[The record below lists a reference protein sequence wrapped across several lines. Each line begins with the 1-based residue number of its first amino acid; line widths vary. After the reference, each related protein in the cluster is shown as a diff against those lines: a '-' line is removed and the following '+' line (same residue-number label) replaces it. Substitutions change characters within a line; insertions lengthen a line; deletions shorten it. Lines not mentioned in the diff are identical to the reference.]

1 MFKKMTIYS
10 MRSGLTG
17 EPRESA
23 PCKDCHN
30 CISSLGI
37 KKIVYFHNGNLVIT
51 KVQDY
56 KTDYIT
62 TGKRNNII

>member
-10 MRSGLTG
+10 MRTGLTG

-23 PCKDCHN
+23 PCKDCYN
-30 CISSLGI
+30 CIAALGI
-37 KKIVYFHNGNLVIT
+37 KKLVYFENGNLVAK

-56 KTDYIT
+56 KTDYLT
-62 TGKRNNII
+62 TGKRNII